1 MSEIPPPLFVINI
14 RKTDYQLGVNV
25 ADADSLLDL
34 ARARLLDRD
43 GFALATVNLDHLEKL
58 RHPGSFCDAYAAQ
71 DFVVADGNP
80 IVWLSRLAGHPVS
93 LVPGSDMVL
102 PMAKLAVETDTPVA
116 LLGSTQDALA
126 ASAVA
131 LRNHAPGVN
140 IVGTFAPPFPFDP
153 SSAMADELL
162 DEVAATGAR
171 LVYLALGAPKQEIFA
186 ARGRARVPQVGFV
199 SIGAGLDF
207 LAGTQTR
214 APSWVRKLAL
224 EWVWRMLT
232 NPRRLAKRY
241 ALCATILPGLA
252 MDALRQR
259 WSRS

>member
-1 MSEIPPPLFVINI
+1 MINI
-14 RKTDYQLGVNV
+14 RKTAFHLGVNV

-34 ARARLLDRD
+34 ARTRLQDRD

-58 RHPGSFCDAYAAQ
+58 RHPGPFCDAYAAQ
-71 DFVVADGNP
+71 DFVGADGNS
-80 IVWLSRLAGHPVS
+80 IVWLSRLAGRPVS

-102 PMAKLAVETDTPVA
+102 PMANLAVETDTPVA
-116 LLGSTQDALA
+116 LLGSTQDALT
-126 ASAVA
+126 ASAEV
-131 LRNHAPGVN
+131 LRAQAPGMS

-153 SSAMADELL
+153 SSTMADDLL

-186 ARGRARVPQVGFV
+186 ARGRARVPQLGFV

-241 ALCATILPGLA
+241 ALCAIILPGLA
-252 MDALRQR
+252 VDALRQR
-259 WSRS
+259 WGRSS